1 MSLSDAESCI
11 FEGFRLLSQKFLEI
25 FLSHQANEEPRE
37 PVDCPECGEACR
49 LVSVFGRYD
58 NLSPLKSPYLI
69 Q

>member
-1 MSLSDAESCI
+1 MESINGVIGECFSKPVMSLSDGESCI

-49 LVSVFGRYD
+49 LVGV
-58 NLSPLKSPYLI
+58 
-69 Q
+69 